1 MRLSK
6 SPTAS
11 PAPGNG
17 VALEVPEG
25 GFVWAINKGND
36 WPALIESAVG
46 NEWYYDDAH
55 KAMPDYTSVAC
66 DTMITDVRSWAGR
79 RPDPLHGHRS
89 GGADGPDGH
98 ARAGLVRAG
107 LRLHRHHGNLP
118 TDSDR

>member
-66 DTMITDVRSWAGR
+66 DTMTPTFGAGWSATRSASRASIWRGRRSRRTRPSWAGTSR
-79 RPDPLHGHRS
+79 ITSAPP
-89 GGADGPDGH
+89 
-98 ARAGLVRAG
+98 
-107 LRLHRHHGNLP
+107 HGNLP